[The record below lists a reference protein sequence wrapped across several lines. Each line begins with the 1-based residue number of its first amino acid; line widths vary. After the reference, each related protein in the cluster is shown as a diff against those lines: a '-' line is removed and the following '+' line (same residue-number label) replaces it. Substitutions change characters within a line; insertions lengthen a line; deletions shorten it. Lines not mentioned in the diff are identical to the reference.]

1 MEGHGRGSLSAT
13 ANQMAE
19 HPEADAQPRGEPGPR
34 LVTAAEAAEAWAGL
48 EAAFARASATHP
60 ERVQTSWW
68 RFAGRTVRGRVAG
81 RGLAERLG
89 QAFAHLRIGDPGSA
103 RPDLMIDLWDGEA
116 TAVAPPATVLH
127 GMPGWHDSGGLSTVS
142 ADRLYYLHELFESR
156 AILNREA
163 QRIIGW
169 TASSERLS
177 LYEQGKPFRVL
188 LSVWLHDRGIQVIHA
203 ALVAKGGRGILLPG
217 RGGAGKTTS
226 ALACLLAGLEYLGDD
241 YVGLERLGDGAF
253 AGHSLYDSTWL
264 EPDHLVRFPPLIP
277 HAIHGVLPWE
287 RKRLVH
293 LSEVLPQRLVR
304 TVPIHLVAL
313 PRLTRAPRTSSRP
326 ASKAE
331 AVLAMVPTSMFELTP
346 RVGAEGFARLVA
358 LASRLPTHWLELGE
372 HLAEVPACLEGL
384 LAKADT

>member
-1 MEGHGRGSLSAT
+1 
-13 ANQMAE
+13 MAE
-19 HPEADAQPRGEPGPR
+19 RRPDADTEPRGAQEPR
-34 LVTAAEAAEAWAGL
+34 LVTAAEAAEAWARL
-48 EAAFARASATHP
+48 EAAFTHASATHP

-68 RFAGRTVRGRVAG
+68 RIAGRTVRGRVAG
-81 RGLAERLG
+81 RGLAERVG
-89 QAFAHLRIGDPGSA
+89 QAFTHLRIDDPGSA
-103 RPDLMIDLWDGEA
+103 PPDLMIDLWDGEE
-116 TAVAPPATVLH
+116 TAVASPATIFH

-156 AILNREA
+156 AILNRAA

-177 LYEQGKPFRVL
+177 LYERGKPFRVL

-241 YVGLERLGDGAF
+241 YVGLERLSDSAF
-253 AGHSLYDSTWL
+253 VGHSLYDSTWL
-264 EPDHLVRFPPLIP
+264 EPDHLLRFPPLIA
-277 HAIHGVLPWE
+277 HAIRGALPWE

-293 LSEVLPQRLVR
+293 LSEVFSQHLAR

-313 PRLTRAPRTSSRP
+313 PRRTGAPKTRSRP

-331 AVLAMVPTSMFELTP
+331 AVLAMVPTSIFELTP
-346 RVGAEGFARLVA
+346 RVGPEGFARLVT

-372 HLAEVPACLEGL
+372 HPSDVPACLEGL
-384 LAKADT
+384 LAEVGG